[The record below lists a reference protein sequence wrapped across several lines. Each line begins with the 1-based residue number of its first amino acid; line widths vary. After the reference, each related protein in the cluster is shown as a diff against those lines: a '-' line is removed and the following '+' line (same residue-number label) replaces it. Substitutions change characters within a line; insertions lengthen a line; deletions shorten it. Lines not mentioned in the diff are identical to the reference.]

1 MGLETPVRGGI
12 EACGCECTLDTELIL
27 LRLHIVCHFLQLIEA
42 VQLRDIADLRTIE
55 CDVVIEDL
63 LIIDDAVGLDNVC
76 DTLYDAVC
84 VLQSEILILEI
95 LEYIGILEIH
105 AVVIPCCE
113 TDRTVYLEH
122 GRCLGLRHLGLQ
134 CLLIGSGRCGLYMN
148 LYTCLLGILLCEVYP
163 LICLLRLEVEVVNL
177 TTACCLLCWCG
188 CLGCCLGC
196 CLGLRCLRRSCRR
209 ARGVRT
215 TTTCQRCHCHRSGQT
230 QCCETS
236 HLLHNISSLPFGQA
250 RSRAHR
256 CLDYDVCHLSSSAR
270 SSLKHFVQIDQV
282 IRSRVLRY
290 VSVNVTGNVSDNIYL
305 TLFTK

>member
-1 MGLETPVRGGI
+1 
-12 EACGCECTLDTELIL
+12 
-27 LRLHIVCHFLQLIEA
+27 
-42 VQLRDIADLRTIE
+42 
-55 CDVVIEDL
+55 
-63 LIIDDAVGLDNVC
+63 
-76 DTLYDAVC
+76 
-84 VLQSEILILEI
+84 
-95 LEYIGILEIH
+95 
-105 AVVIPCCE
+105 
-113 TDRTVYLEH
+113 
-122 GRCLGLRHLGLQ
+122 
-134 CLLIGSGRCGLYMN
+134 MN
-148 LYTCLLGILLCEVYP
+148 LYTCLIGILLCEVYP

-177 TTACCLLCWCG
+177 TTACCLLCWC
-188 CLGCCLGC
+188 CCLGR

-270 SSLKHFVQIDQV
+270 SALKHFVQIDQA